1 MPSFFIAIVYMSQSD
16 YIHYK
21 KISNELKFMSKL
33 SPVLNAGDY
42 TDYIGYSIE
51 NKTQNTKQTN
61 SQLALPN
68 QVIIN
73 DISTIDV
80 SGCPV
85 FLTCNNTNERPN
97 RVLRVNDATYFR
109 PLRPLTQ
116 KQIDAIAN
124 ADDCLCYNK

>member
-1 MPSFFIAIVYMSQSD
+1 MSQSD

-42 TDYIGYSIE
+42 TNFLSFSIE
-51 NKTQNTKQTN
+51 NQIRSTKQAN

-85 FLTCNNTNERPN
+85 FKTCIDTNERPN
-97 RVLRVNDATYFR
+97 RVLRVNNATYFR